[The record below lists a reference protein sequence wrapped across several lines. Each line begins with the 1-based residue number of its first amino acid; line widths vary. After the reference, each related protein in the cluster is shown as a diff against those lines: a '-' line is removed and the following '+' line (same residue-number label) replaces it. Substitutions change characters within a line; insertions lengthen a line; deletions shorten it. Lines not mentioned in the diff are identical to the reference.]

1 MSKFRSIFIFAP
13 LTALAALI
21 VSGCAAPAPAPVP
34 ASVPAAEAQ
43 PVKTMPVPED
53 RAAILG
59 MVGEFEVSFDFH
71 ETVVLA
77 EGYHRRDPHHSGA
90 LEVVVVVE
98 DSPERVVLQHILQ
111 SPSGHVTKHWR
122 QDWVWEATERFEY
135 SGDQRW
141 LVRELPSE
149 ETAGRWTQCVFEVND
164 APRYCGTGRW
174 IHRYGVSTWTS
185 DRHWRPL
192 PRRELTTRDDINVLN
207 VRNRHTITPGGWT
220 HEQDN
225 TKAVMENGRLVET
238 LVREVGFNDYRRS
251 EATDFTPAFSFWA
264 ATQEF
269 WRVVRDQWQAKFD
282 TGCVHI
288 EGGISGMPM
297 IVAVFEKA
305 AKVAE
310 NADAMDQEVV
320 EAIFADHVHSGSACL
335 AQVAM
340 AQ

>member
-1 MSKFRSIFIFAP
+1 MSKFRSIFIFVP
-13 LTALAALI
+13 LICVAAL
-21 VSGCAAPAPAPVP
+21 VLSGCAATAPMPANVA
-34 ASVPAAEAQ
+34 AAEAQ
-43 PVKTMPVPED
+43 PAGTSPAPED

-71 ETVVLA
+71 ETVILA
-77 EGYHRRDPHHSGA
+77 ADYERREPHHSGA
-90 LEVVVVVE
+90 LEIVVVVE
-98 DSPERVVLQHILQ
+98 DGPDRIVLQHILQ

-135 SGDQRW
+135 SGNQRW
-141 LVRELPSE
+141 LVRELKSE
-149 ETAGRWTQCVFEVND
+149 ETAGAWTQCVFEVND
-164 APRYCGTGRW
+164 APRYCGTGSW
-174 IHRYGVSTWTS
+174 NHRYGVSTWTS

-192 PRRELTTRDDINVLN
+192 PRRELTTRADINVLN

-225 TKAVMENGRLVET
+225 TKAVMRDGRLVHT

-251 EATDFTPAFSFWA
+251 EATDFTPALSFWA
-264 ATQEF
+264 ATEDF
-269 WRVVRDQWQAKFD
+269 WGVVRDRWQAKFD

-297 IVAVFEKA
+297 IIAVFEKA

-310 NADAMDQEVV
+310 NGDAMDQEDL
-320 EAIFADHVHSGSACL
+320 EAIFADHVHSGPACR
-335 AQVAM
+335 AQMAM
-340 AQ
+340 KQ

>member
-1 MSKFRSIFIFAP
+1 MSLTRSFNIYVP
-13 LTALAALI
+13 LMALAAL
-21 VSGCAAPAPAPVP
+21 VLSGCAVTASMPANMTP
-34 ASVPAAEAQ
+34 AEAQ
-43 PVKTMPVPED
+43 PASTSPAPAD

-71 ETVVLA
+71 ETVILA
-77 EGYHRRDPHHSGA
+77 EDYERRDPHHSRA
-90 LEVVVVVE
+90 LEIVVIIE

-122 QDWVWEATERFEY
+122 QDWVWQATERFEY
-135 SGDQRW
+135 NGDQRW
-141 LVRELPSE
+141 LMRELEPQ
-149 ETAGRWTQCVFEVND
+149 ETAGAWTQCVFEVND

-174 IHRYGVSTWTS
+174 NHRYGVSTWTS

-225 TKAVMENGRLVET
+225 TKAVIENGRLVKT
-238 LVREVGFNDYRRS
+238 LVRELGFNDYRRS
-251 EATDFTPAFSFWA
+251 EATDFTPALSFWA
-264 ATQEF
+264 ATQDF
-269 WRVVRDQWQAKFD
+269 WGAVRDQWQAQFD

-305 AKVAE
+305 AFVAE
-310 NADAMDQEVV
+310 NDGAMDKDVLQT
-320 EAIFADHVHSGSACL
+320 IFSDHVHSGSACL

-340 AQ
+340 AP